1 MDILIVDDE
10 HREVAII
17 EHLLKGAPF
26 NIKRIYKA
34 YSLKE
39 TIEILKKYP
48 VPVVLCDIEMPGGNG
63 LELAEWIEDNKL
75 ETEIIYLTGHTDF
88 SYVRTALRFGVVDY
102 LVKPIE
108 RESLWTALKKAFS
121 RIPIVE
127 EAGEERNAA
136 EIVKDIKKYIYEQCS
151 EDISRKEIAEKFF
164 IHPDYLSHIFKEK
177 EGVSFS
183 LYLIK
188 CRIEKAKKLLGSTD
202 MSIMKVSMM
211 SGYSNPAY
219 FTKHFKRI
227 TGITPKEYR
236 AQLEDLKG

>member
-108 RESLWTALKKAFS
+108 RESICICQTA
-121 RIPIVE
+121 P
-127 EAGEERNAA
+127 
-136 EIVKDIKKYIYEQCS
+136 C
-151 EDISRKEIAEKFF
+151 
-164 IHPDYLSHIFKEK
+164 
-177 EGVSFS
+177 
-183 LYLIK
+183 
-188 CRIEKAKKLLGSTD
+188 
-202 MSIMKVSMM
+202 
-211 SGYSNPAY
+211 
-219 FTKHFKRI
+219 
-227 TGITPKEYR
+227 
-236 AQLEDLKG
+236 

>member
-1 MDILIVDDE
+1 MD
-10 HREVAII
+10 
-17 EHLLKGAPF
+17 
-26 NIKRIYKA
+26 
-34 YSLKE
+34 
-39 TIEILKKYP
+39 
-48 VPVVLCDIEMPGGNG
+48 C
-63 LELAEWIEDNKL
+63 
-75 ETEIIYLTGHTDF
+75 
-88 SYVRTALRFGVVDY
+88 
-102 LVKPIE
+102 
-108 RESLWTALKKAFS
+108 LKKAFS

-136 EIVKDIKKYIYEQCS
+136 EIVKDIKKYIYEHCS

-236 AQLEDLKG
+236 AQLEDLKGSVQINGEVEKKVIGPACYFDSGYICT

>member
-48 VPVVLCDIEMPGGNG
+48 APVVLCDIEMPGGNG

-136 EIVKDIKKYIYEQCS
+136 EIVKDIKKYIYEHCS

-164 IHPDYLSHIFKEK
+164 IHPDYLSHIFKK
-177 EGVSFS
+177 RAF
-183 LYLIK
+183 LFL
-188 CRIEKAKKLLGSTD
+188 
-202 MSIMKVSMM
+202 
-211 SGYSNPAY
+211 
-219 FTKHFKRI
+219 FT
-227 TGITPKEYR
+227 
-236 AQLEDLKG
+236 